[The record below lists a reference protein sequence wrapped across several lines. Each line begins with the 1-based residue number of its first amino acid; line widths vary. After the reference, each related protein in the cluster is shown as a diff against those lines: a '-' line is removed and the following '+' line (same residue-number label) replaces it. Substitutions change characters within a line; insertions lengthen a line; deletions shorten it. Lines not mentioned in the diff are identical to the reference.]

1 MKLRVFMRFF
11 VIAVLMMFSTIVG
24 NAQATSK
31 PFVIALPVSLTGGN
45 AQVGQELLTGLKIW
59 QEMVNNNTGLYAGR
73 TLPKGLLGRKVKLVF
88 DDDQS
93 KSSLAGQLVTK
104 YITSDKADFVLPPYG
119 SGSTSVVVPIFKQ
132 YNYALIGASASSESV
147 FSSGYDNMVMAVP
160 SSSKFLAGVP
170 DIVTAAKY
178 TSVSFVTLDNPSS
191 LDSETYLT
199 KMFKGRNITVKGS
212 QKFSFGNKDFTS
224 IWTKVK
230 EQNPDVIVLSAFGGD
245 AVIAM
250 KQAAEQKIS
259 PKMWALF
266 AGAWRNDV
274 FNAGVGTSI
283 AECVIGDSQWDP
295 NLKTTGAPEF
305 FKAYKKLVK
314 SDPITGPAGSDGS
327 AAWGFGA
334 GQLLTAALD
343 NLGEP
348 GLKNQMKII
357 NYLKSGKVTEFVLG
371 KYGVDART
379 GINLVTE
386 PSLFQIQDG
395 KRVTISPAKSATG
408 TVKLPCQAKG

>member
-1 MKLRVFMRFF
+1 MKIKMFMRLLLT
-11 VIAVLMMFSTIVG
+11 AVLIMFSTVIG
-24 NAQATSK
+24 NAKAASK
-31 PFVIALPVSLTGGN
+31 PFVVALPVSLTGGN

-59 QEMVNNNTGLYAGR
+59 QEMINNNTGLYANR
-73 TLPKGLLGRKVKLVF
+73 KLPKGLLGRKVKLVY

-104 YITSDKADFVLPPYG
+104 YITSDKADIVLPPYG

-212 QKFSFGNKDFTS
+212 QKFSFGSKDFTS
-224 IWTKVK
+224 IWQKVK
-230 EQNPDVIVLSAFGGD
+230 EQNPDVVVLSAFGGD
-245 AVIAM
+245 AVTAM

-274 FNAGVGTSI
+274 FKAGVGAAI

-295 NLKTTGAPEF
+295 KLQTTGAPEF
-305 FKAYKKLVK
+305 FKAYRKLVK

-386 PSLFQIQDG
+386 PSLFQIQNG
-395 KRVTISPAKSATG
+395 QRVTISPAKSATG
-408 TVKLPCQAKG
+408 AVKLPCQAKG

>member
-1 MKLRVFMRFF
+1 MKIKLLTKFLV
-11 VIAVLMMFSTIVG
+11 VTLLMGFSTIVG
-24 NAQATSK
+24 DVSAASK

-59 QEMVNNNTGLYAGR
+59 QEMINNNTGLYASR
-73 TLPKGLLGRKVKLVF
+73 KLPKGLLGRKVKLVY

-93 KSSLAGQLVTK
+93 KSSIAAQLVTK
-104 YITSDKADFVLPPYG
+104 YITSDKADIVLPPYG
-119 SGSTSVVVPIFKQ
+119 SGSTNVVVPIFKQ
-132 YNYALIGASASSESV
+132 YNYALLGASASSESV
-147 FSSGYDNMVMAVP
+147 FSGGYDNMVMVVP
-160 SSSKFLAGVP
+160 TSAKFLAGVP
-170 DIVTAAKY
+170 DIVFAAKY

-191 LDSETYLT
+191 LDSEAYLT
-199 KMFKGRNITVKGS
+199 KQFKGRGITIKGT

-224 IWTKVK
+224 IWAKVK
-230 EQNPDVIVLSAFGGD
+230 EQSPDVVVLSAFGGD
-245 AVIAM
+245 AVTAM
-250 KQAAEQKIS
+250 KQAAEQKLS

-274 FNAGVGTSI
+274 FNAGVGPAT

-295 NLKTTGAPEF
+295 KLTTTGAPEF
-305 FKAYKKLVK
+305 FKAYRKLLK

-334 GQLLTAALD
+334 AQLLTAALD
-343 NLGEP
+343 ELGEA

-357 NYLKSGKVTEFVLG
+357 KYLKSGKVKDFVLG
-371 KYGVDART
+371 KYGVDERT

-386 PSLFQIQDG
+386 PSLFQIQNG
-395 KRVTISPAKSATG
+395 QRITISPAKSANG
-408 TVKLPCQAKG
+408 VVKLPCLPRG